1 MYQVQLQA
9 AAEGPLSSALQA
21 LVPSEAPQTLP
32 CLPHLQ
38 APPFP
43 FIPGKIFSHEM

>member
-21 LVPSEAPQTLP
+21 LVPSVAPQTLP

-38 APPFP
+38 ATLFP
-43 FIPGKIFSHEM
+43 LIPGTMLSHEM